1 MKIGNLVKPGCG
13 VVIPAWL
20 NRISKRPKRL
30 MISAN
35 ADFI

>member
-1 MKIGNLVKPGCG
+1 MKIGNPGEARLRHG
-13 VVIPAWL
+13 DAALL

-30 MISAN
+30 MVSAN